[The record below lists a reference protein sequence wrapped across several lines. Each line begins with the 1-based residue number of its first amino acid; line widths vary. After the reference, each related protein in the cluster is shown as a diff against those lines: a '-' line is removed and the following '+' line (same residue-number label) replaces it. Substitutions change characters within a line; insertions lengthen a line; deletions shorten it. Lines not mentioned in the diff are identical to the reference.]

1 MKRSCCFTLCLL
13 VWLSAVATAQAP
25 KEILLWPN
33 GAPGSEGKSGD
44 EAVRVTQDGEHVVSN
59 IHRPSIT
66 PYLPPK
72 EKATGAAVIVAP
84 GGGHRELWMD
94 HEGHNFAKWLA
105 SRGIAAFVLK
115 YRLAREPNSTYK
127 IEEHGFWDT
136 QRAVR
141 LVRSRAAEWG
151 INPARVGVAGFSA
164 GGEVAALVAMRN
176 DAGNKDATDVIEQ
189 ASSRPDFQ
197 AMIYP
202 GTSGKIIPT
211 KDSPPIFLLAGYKDR
226 PDISRGLAEV
236 YLRFKDLG
244 VPAELHLYA
253 TAGHGFGMRE
263 RNKSAVATWPARF
276 EEWLSE
282 LGMLKK

>member
-1 MKRSCCFTLCLL
+1 MKNHFLLGGALCCLL
-13 VWLSAVATAQAP
+13 VSIVQAQTP

-33 GAPGSEGKSGD
+33 GAPGSEGKTG
-44 EAVRVTQDGEHVVSN
+44 EETVRVTQDGEHVVAN
-59 IHRPSIT
+59 IHKPSIT
-66 PYLPPK
+66 PYLPAK
-72 EKATGAAVIVAP
+72 DKATGAAVIVAP

-105 SRGIAAFVLK
+105 ARGIAAFVLK
-115 YRLAREPNSTYK
+115 YRLAREANSTYK
-127 IEEHGFWDT
+127 IEEHGWADT

-141 LVRSRAAEWG
+141 LIRSRAAEWN
-151 INPARVGVAGFSA
+151 INPARIGVAGFSA

-176 DAGNKDATDVIEQ
+176 DAGNKDAADLIER

-202 GTSGKIIPT
+202 GQSGKIIPT
-211 KDSPPIFLLAGYKDR
+211 KDAPPIFLLAGYKDR

-253 TAGHGFGMRE
+253 TAGHGFGLRE
-263 RNKSAVATWPARF
+263 RNQSAVATWPARF
-276 EEWLSE
+276 AEWLAE